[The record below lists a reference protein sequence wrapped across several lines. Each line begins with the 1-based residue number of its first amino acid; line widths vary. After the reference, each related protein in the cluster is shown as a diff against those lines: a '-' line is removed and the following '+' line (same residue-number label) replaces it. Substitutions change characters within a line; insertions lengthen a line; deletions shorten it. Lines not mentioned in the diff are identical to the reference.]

1 MPTDSRP
8 RDSHNL
14 AGTVSSGTL
23 QKKQAPAGVSTGG
36 SVGRINIVS
45 SVEQIYRCKDSE
57 RREQRQMKTKF
68 SICAMPRRIL
78 SSGKIVKGES
88 YTKELAH
95 FVWPRRIL
103 SYQKIQKLARFRMDL
118 GRIM

>member
-57 RREQRQMKTKF
+57 RRELYKRACSFCMAEAHPVFWKDSERREQRQMKTKF

-78 SSGKIVKGES
+78 S
-88 YTKELAH
+88 
-95 FVWPRRIL
+95 
-103 SYQKIQKLARFRMDL
+103 YQKIV
-118 GRIM
+118 RIRETMAINGE